1 MWYAPLMTRGHRHPY
16 FASVFG
22 LALLLAACGGAA
34 PPAQDASA
42 HEPSE
47 NTPPP
52 PPPAPSADDNT
63 PSPDAESKP
72 KKEEVV
78 EPAFTDD
85 MTVEQAIKAIPQGT
99 ERVNVDQETLSKPLQ
114 EESLYAPCKPG
125 STHFTLKIAVWR
137 GKAVAID
144 LTTTP
149 KNPKLAE
156 CLKTQIRAITWPAKV
171 PSLNTVE
178 YSM

>member
-1 MWYAPLMTRGHRHPY
+1 MTRGHRQSC
-16 FASVFG
+16 FAVV
-22 LALLLAACGGAA
+22 LLLAACGGSK
-34 PPAQDASA
+34 PPAEA
-42 HEPSE
+42 PSE
-47 NTPPP
+47 PAQTSEAAPP
-52 PPPAPSADDNT
+52 PPPAEPADT
-63 PSPDAESKP
+63 PAAESAPP
-72 KKEEVV
+72 KKEDVP
-78 EPAFTDD
+78 EPSFTPD
-85 MTVEQAIKAIPQGT
+85 MTVDQAIKAIPQEA

-114 EESLYAPCKPG
+114 DEGVYAPCKPG
-125 STHFTLKIAVWR
+125 STHFTMRIAVWR

-156 CLKTQIRAITWPAKV
+156 CLKGRIRELTWSAKV

>member
-1 MWYAPLMTRGHRHPY
+1 MTRGQRYPY
-16 FASVFG
+16 FALV
-22 LALLLAACGGAA
+22 LMLAACGGST
-34 PPAQDASA
+34 PPAQEPT
-42 HEPSE
+42 EPSS
-47 NTPPP
+47 NTVTSPPP
-52 PPPAPSADDNT
+52 TTDEDAPK
-63 PSPDAESKP
+63 PDADSAP
-72 KKEEVV
+72 KKEEVI
-78 EPAFTDD
+78 EPTFTDD

-114 EESLYAPCKPG
+114 EESLYAPCKAG
-125 STHFTLKIAVWR
+125 STHFTFKIAVWR

-144 LTTTP
+144 MTTSP

-156 CLKTQIRAITWPAKV
+156 CLKTQLRAITWPAKV

>member
-1 MWYAPLMTRGHRHPY
+1 MTRGHHYRC
-16 FASVFG
+16 FA
-22 LALLLAACGGAA
+22 LALCLAACGGSKPPAA
-34 PPAQDASA
+34 DPSTAAPTAEATATPPPAQASD
-42 HEPSE
+42 ES
-47 NTPPP
+47 
-52 PPPAPSADDNT
+52 APK
-63 PSPDAESKP
+63 PDADSAPP
-72 KKEEVV
+72 KKEEVP
-78 EPAFTDD
+78 EPAFTPD
-85 MTVEQAIKAIPQGT
+85 MTVEEAIKAIPQGT

-125 STHFTLKIAVWR
+125 SGHFTLRIAIWR

-156 CLKTQIRAITWPAKV
+156 CLKGRIRDLTWSAKV

>member
-1 MWYAPLMTRGHRHPY
+1 MTRGHRHPY
-16 FASVFG
+16 FVSVFG
-22 LALLLAACGGAA
+22 LAVLLAACGGSS
-34 PPAQDASA
+34 PPAQDPSSV
-42 HEPSE
+42 EPPG
-47 NTPPP
+47 NTAT
-52 PPPAPSADDNT
+52 PPAPEPNADDNA

-72 KKEEVV
+72 KKEEVA
-78 EPAFTDD
+78 EPTFTDD

-114 EESLYAPCKPG
+114 EESLYAPCKAG
-125 STHFTLKIAVWR
+125 STHFKFKIAVWR

-144 LTTTP
+144 MTTTP

>member
-1 MWYAPLMTRGHRHPY
+1 MTRGRCHQF
-16 FASVFG
+16 FAPVFG
-22 LALLLAACGGAA
+22 LALVLAACGGSK
-34 PPAQDASA
+34 PPAED
-42 HEPSE
+42 PSSVAPSG
-47 NTPPP
+47 NTATPPP
-52 PPPAPSADDNT
+52 SASADDSA
-63 PSPDAESKP
+63 PKADAESTP
-72 KKEEVV
+72 KKEEVI
-78 EPAFTDD
+78 EPTFTDD

-114 EESLYAPCKPG
+114 EESLYAPCKAG
-125 STHFTLKIAVWR
+125 STHFTFKIAVWR
-137 GKAVAID
+137 GKAVAVD

-156 CLKTQIRAITWPAKV
+156 CLKTQIRAITWPVKV

>member
-1 MWYAPLMTRGHRHPY
+1 L
-16 FASVFG
+16 FFFG
-22 LALLLAACGGAA
+22 AACGGST
-34 PPAQDASA
+34 PPAED
-42 HEPSE
+42 PSTVSPTPE
-47 NTPPP
+47 ATATPKPTPPSDED
-52 PPPAPSADDNT
+52 APK
-63 PSPDAESKP
+63 PDAESAKP
-72 KKEEVV
+72 QKEEAV
-78 EPAFTDD
+78 EPTFTPD
-85 MTVEQAIKAIPQGT
+85 MSVEDAIKAIPQSA

-125 STHFTLKIAVWR
+125 AAHFTLRVAVWR

-144 LTTTP
+144 LSTTP

-156 CLKTQIRAITWPAKV
+156 CLKGRLHDLTWPVKV

>member
-1 MWYAPLMTRGHRHPY
+1 MTRGRCYPY
-16 FASVFG
+16 FAPVFA
-22 LALLLAACGGAA
+22 LALVLAACGGAT
-34 PPAQDASA
+34 PPAEDPSA
-42 HEPSE
+42 VEPS
-47 NTPPP
+47 NDTATT
-52 PPPAPSADDNT
+52 PPPAPSADDAT
-63 PSPDAESKP
+63 PNADAESKP
-72 KKEEVV
+72 KKDDVAP
-78 EPAFTDD
+78 EPTFTDD
-85 MTVEQAIKAIPQGT
+85 MTVEQAITAIPQGT

-114 EESLYAPCKPG
+114 EESLYAPCKAG
-125 STHFTLKIAVWR
+125 NTHFTFKIAIWR

-149 KNPKLAE
+149 KNPKLSE

>member
-1 MWYAPLMTRGHRHPY
+1 MTRGHQYRC
-16 FASVFG
+16 FALVLS
-22 LALLLAACGGAA
+22 LAACGGSKPPAEDPSTAA
-34 PPAQDASA
+34 PATEAVA
-42 HEPSE
+42 
-47 NTPPP
+47 TPPP
-52 PPPAPSADDNT
+52 AEASNESAPK
-63 PSPDAESKP
+63 PDADSSP
-72 KKEEVV
+72 KKEDVP
-78 EPAFTDD
+78 EPTFTPD
-85 MTVEQAIKAIPQGT
+85 MTVEEAIKAIPQGT

-125 STHFTLKIAVWR
+125 NGHFTLRIAIWR

-156 CLKTQIRAITWPAKV
+156 CLKGRIRDLTWSAKV